1 MRAPRSRGR
10 QRMVPLRSAG
20 RTAYRGREPPQRCQ
34 PRHGHPPRGSDNSA
48 RVATIFIYNGA
59 PPALVGCLGPSWA
72 ARSLFALDERL
83 RGRQVGRNR
92 AQASTTIKRRQ
103 PFTPSHET
111 AGGTEKTEGPTNHLG
126 TNTPILS

>member
-59 PPALVGCLGPSWA
+59 PPALVGCL
-72 ARSLFALDERL
+72 DERHA
-83 RGRQVGRNR
+83 RMTARFPHVKEHHPPKDAIMSAADGFHPGRRW
-92 AQASTTIKRRQ
+92 SLWDMPTIKALE
-103 PFTPSHET
+103 FFE
-111 AGGTEKTEGPTNHLG
+111 LG
-126 TNTPILS
+126 SDASK